1 MSQLVS
7 YFFTIVKPN
16 LLNDQRTTPKKPT
29 ADSPPAKSIS
39 YGNYASTPIKNFEST
54 FLNGIH

>member
-39 YGNYASTPIKNFEST
+39 YRSYASTPI
-54 FLNGIH
+54 